1 MIYEEEIK
9 ELGTIVFLNDE
20 KGFGFIQIEGREK
33 NVFFHAK
40 DVRHIAFEKLRKG
53 DSVEVE
59 GIKQTEKGFNSGKVY
74 LVS

>member
-1 MIYEEEIK
+1 MIYEDSKKEEGK
-9 ELGTIVFLNDE
+9 IVFLNEE
-20 KGFGFIQIEGREK
+20 KGFGFIEVEGRDK

-40 DVRHIAFEKLRKG
+40 DVRHISFEKLRKG
-53 DSVEVE
+53 DIVEVE